1 MNLDKVTTALT
12 SKYEL
17 FDATRVRLLPKEIVA
32 AYVSSDKK
40 IHRGI
45 ILSVFERHTKI
56 VDELGK
62 FYLVSPEKQLII
74 TKQVKDEEIYT
85 LLLKKYEE
93 ALAENKNKVYTK
105 YICAA
110 YKNTNNDTFGLA
122 LLPMQFTN
130 RQTFTKE
137 SWEEF
142 KYKYTNLSDR
152 IYYPLIDFN
161 EFRDFNDIHLYNETK
176 LFGIGDTKFQMRYKF
191 GWYELDDNYSVKEL
205 MFNHND
211 KYAFKHFKELLCWA
225 SNIYAWNNFSKKQH
239 LKNGQI
245 KL

>member
-1 MNLDKVTTALT
+1 MDLT
-12 SKYEL
+12 KISEAMAVKYEL
-17 FDATRVRLLPKEIVA
+17 YDITGKRLLPKEIVA
-32 AYVSSDKK
+32 AYISSDKK

-45 ILSVFERHTKI
+45 IFAVYKQHTKI
-56 VDELGK
+56 LDGAGK
-62 FYLVSPEKQLII
+62 YYLVTPEKQIII

-93 ALAENKNKVYTK
+93 VLVENKNHVYTK

-137 SWEEF
+137 SWKEF
-142 KYKYTNLSDR
+142 KHKYTNLSDR
-152 IYYPLIDFN
+152 IYYPLISFN

-205 MFNHND
+205 ILNHND
-211 KYAFKHFKELLCWA
+211 KYSFKHFKELLCWA
-225 SNIYAWNNFSKKQH
+225 SNIYAWNKFC
-239 LKNGQI
+239 LKYNLNIGLI
-245 KL
+245 KN